1 MLSVPNGAQ
10 SVEAHCCSGLSVAQQ
25 NGSGGVGDGR
35 QMSKDVRMAQC
46 SVVKPVGL
54 PLGDFGGRQKVLKG
68 QKWLKGVQVVSSLTV
83 VGVNS
88 SDQCG

>member
-10 SVEAHCCSGLSVAQQ
+10 SVEAHCCSGLSVV
-25 NGSGGVGDGR
+25 NDGSGRMCDGR